1 MTVYY
6 TTAPV
11 QSELWMKKIL
21 YEFYNLRAPDFFKN
35 ENGKPYL
42 AGNPLSFNLSH
53 SGNLTALAIAQ
64 EEIGLDVQLRDGR
77 PRKAILR
84 RLTPAER
91 QEDFFKVWTA
101 KESYIKYRGQTL
113 AALFNKLTFKR
124 DTLFLNGNP
133 LSETLCFSELEGC
146 TVCICTRTP
155 HSARFVKV

>member
-11 QSELWMKKIL
+11 QSELWTKKIL

-53 SGNLTALAIAQ
+53 TIMM
-64 EEIGLDVQLRDGR
+64 VLRDDR
-77 PRKAILR
+77 PRAAILR

>member
-1 MTVYY
+1 MNYETIEIK
-6 TTAPV
+6 TKR
-11 QSELWMKKIL
+11 LIMKKG
-21 YEFYNLRAPDFFKN
+21 N
-35 ENGKPYL
+35 E
-42 AGNPLSFNLSH
+42 
-53 SGNLTALAIAQ
+53 
-64 EEIGLDVQLRDGR
+64 
-77 PRKAILR
+77 
-84 RLTPAER
+84 
-91 QEDFFKVWTA
+91 EDFFKVWTA